1 MTVTDS
7 YFSRSRASQMSPSL
21 DPETLKSLYKFH
33 KGTTYSIGAKGATGR
48 NNSSAKDSFLSPN
61 SKQASDKLPGRRN
74 QEFNVNLKNNYQ
86 IGQNAPQEVPHLA
99 TATEYKRM
107 VGKSGGNNPGKQYA
121 EAQLKAKEFQQFIN
135 ANKFEYGHDPNGGS
149 RAGGKASAL
158 ANSVNYKFDP
168 KQMQSN
174 KERAEN
180 QNFKI
185 QPNRALQN
193 SETKRIGD
201 KIDSF

>member
-1 MTVTDS
+1 
-7 YFSRSRASQMSPSL
+7 
-21 DPETLKSLYKFH
+21 
-33 KGTTYSIGAKGATGR
+33 
-48 NNSSAKDSFLSPN
+48 
-61 SKQASDKLPGRRN
+61 
-74 QEFNVNLKNNYQ
+74 
-86 IGQNAPQEVPHLA
+86 
-99 TATEYKRM
+99 M

-121 EAQLKAKEFQQFIN
+121 EAQLKAKEFQQFITS
-135 ANKFEYGHDPNGGS
+135 NKFEYGHDPNGGS
-149 RAGGKASAL
+149 RAAGKAGSL

-174 KERAEN
+174 KLKAEN

-201 KIDSF
+201 KIDSFQKNEIDLNSLKRSHVPFANIKSALSGGANPDVNFQSVITTGTPNKSSGLGMISPTATGAMFSPKQAKNL